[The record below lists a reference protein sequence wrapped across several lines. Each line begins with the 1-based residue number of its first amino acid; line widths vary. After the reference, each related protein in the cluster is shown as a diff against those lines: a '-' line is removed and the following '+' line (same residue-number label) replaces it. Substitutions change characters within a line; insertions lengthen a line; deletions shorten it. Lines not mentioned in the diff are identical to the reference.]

1 MRITRT
7 VLLKSMIK
15 PFYRRHIALFALL
28 FVILLGVVAVTNA
41 AKFTGYHLFLIP
53 VLLKSP
59 ILYLLVSFLWLLYA
73 MNAEQFI
80 SNILRSPD
88 HSFLKILMLMDSR
101 KLYFMFI
108 WIQFLLLLPIV
119 LFLLLIFAA
128 GIYLHVYSG
137 CIFILLYFILLLL
150 FYARWQQYKIQH
162 PGKKY

>member
-7 VLLKSMIK
+7 VLLKPMIK
-15 PFYRRHIALFALL
+15 PFYRRHAGLFALL
-28 FVILLGVVAVTNA
+28 FVILFGVVAVTNA

-53 VLLKSP
+53 GLFKNP

-88 HSFLKILMLMDSR
+88 HRFLKILVLLDSR
-101 KLYFMFI
+101 KLYWVLV

-137 CIFILLYFILLLL
+137 CIFILLYFCLL
-150 FYARWQQYKIQH
+150 YTSD
-162 PGKKY
+162 